1 MINRNKVMRAARILG
16 LMRIINSASNCFWWL
31 VKKYGR
37 FAKKDEIGMIYSKKY
52 FDIEN
57 SMTMPTAKEVVGI
70 LIEEFRPKSVA
81 DVGCGAG
88 VYLREFQKKGIKIKG
103 YDASRNAAKDAF
115 IDRSFIE
122 LQDLTKELKASKKY
136 DLVISFE
143 TGEHIPKRYSGIF
156 VKNISK
162 LGDIAAFSA
171 SQPGQGGR
179 HHVNEQ
185 QPEFWIRI
193 FGKNNFKYLP
203 EKTERL
209 RKKFKD
215 IKCVWWLQKNVL
227 VFKKR
232 TLK

>member
-1 MINRNKVMRAARILG
+1 
-16 LMRIINSASNCFWWL
+16 
-31 VKKYGR
+31 
-37 FAKKDEIGMIYSKKY
+37 
-52 FDIEN
+52 
-57 SMTMPTAKEVVGI
+57 MTMPTAKEVVGI